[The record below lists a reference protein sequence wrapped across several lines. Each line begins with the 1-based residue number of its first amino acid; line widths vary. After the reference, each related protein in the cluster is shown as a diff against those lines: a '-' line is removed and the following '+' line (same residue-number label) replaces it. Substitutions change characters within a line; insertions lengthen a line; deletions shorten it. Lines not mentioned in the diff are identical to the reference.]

1 MNLKDS
7 YAEVLAKHNK
17 PKEISSR
24 LGRILNYLL
33 ESIQGFHYKK
43 YWKRRDYVINPNKG
57 NKLLKV
63 YYLFWIKRVDAK
75 NHCSF
80 GTSYNHGALFKTPP
94 LLPHGPNGII
104 VGHDAVIGANC
115 LMFQQVTIAEGG
127 V

>member
-1 MNLKDS
+1 MDT
-7 YAEVLAKHNK
+7 
-17 PKEISSR
+17 
-24 LGRILNYLL
+24 
-33 ESIQGFHYKK
+33 
-43 YWKRRDYVINPNKG
+43 
-57 NKLLKV
+57 
-63 YYLFWIKRVDAK
+63 K

-127 V
+127 AIIGDNVLLGAGCKILPGAHIGNNAKVGANAVVVKDVPENATCVMQSARIIVK